1 MKFTPEE
8 GFFVA
13 AAITAY
19 DSVEESIEVPEKY
32 GELVIEHYGWGNE
45 GITSNSS
52 DGRLQFH
59 HCSDEELGIV
69 RGPNTLVYPVFQ
81 NDLEQVKVWRKKFKC
96 IDPKDLVIWGNY
108 NSVKAQ

>member
-19 DSVEESIEVPEKY
+19 DSETESIEVPERY

-45 GITSNSS
+45 GATSSQA
-52 DGRLQFH
+52 DGKLQNH
-59 HCSDEELGIV
+59 PCSDEELGIE
-69 RGPNTLVYPVFQ
+69 RGPNTLVYPIF
-81 NDLEQVKVWRKKFKC
+81 
-96 IDPKDLVIWGNY
+96 
-108 NSVKAQ
+108 